1 MVVAN
6 GAIWKLK
13 GLQVVAHGAVI
24 TAVKLSGDSAAHTM
38 PLAVSLVE
46 MLGVVPG

>member
-1 MVVAN
+1 MALATEPSGN
-6 GAIWKLK
+6 SK

-38 PLAVSLVE
+38 PLAVSLAE